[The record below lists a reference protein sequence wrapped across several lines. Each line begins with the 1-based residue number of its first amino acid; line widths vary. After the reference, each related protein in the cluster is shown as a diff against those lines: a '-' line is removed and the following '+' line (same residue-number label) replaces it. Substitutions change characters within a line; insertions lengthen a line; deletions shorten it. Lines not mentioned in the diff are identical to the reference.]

1 MDRIVQTYFDIGT
14 YWIPAQDG
22 NLDAFHL
29 YQRHYTYREYKDG
42 RRNNPSNPC
51 RRLIVGPGEKC
62 VLIGRDG
69 RALFVW
75 RKFKD
80 GSGQQGIN
88 CAVFRNEGPEL
99 SSDLIKEADRIAFKK
114 WPEERHYT
122 YVNGAKIKSVN
133 PGYCFKMAGWRE
145 CGKTKGGLTIL
156 ERLFL

>member
-1 MDRIVQTYFDIGT
+1 M
-14 YWIPAQDG
+14 
-22 NLDAFHL
+22 
-29 YQRHYTYREYKDG
+29 
-42 RRNNPSNPC
+42 
-51 RRLIVGPGEKC
+51 
-62 VLIGRDG
+62 IGRDG

-122 YVNGAKIKSVN
+122 YVNGAKMKGVN